1 MSQCWYDSGQRR
13 ALRPFPVSL
22 GRPRQP
28 GDGALTTSARAE
40 LIQAPRLPAGTPS
53 RSDIDAAGRPGTS
66 LPAAR
71 RGCEGP
77 AAGDSAA
84 AAGPGGSHPPSL
96 GAALPDSAVTVPF
109 CPCAKAAGTEP
120 VCEEQLRLATRK
132 PPPPARCGLGSAC
145 EGQLRADGAQAEP
158 PRVGRAGPNIS
169 VSASS
174 QGGGGWPPHGG
185 GLGSD
190 AGSLSRPGPQGPA
203 RPGPGP
209 EYLDPLGLR
218 WLWAPDPPPPG
229 AARTVRVEP
238 GTAEH
243 AAVAARL
250 AGAVDAGGGLLE
262 VLRVENPGQLDAFEA
277 RARAVVGALVSE
289 SAGGRA
295 AVWAFRGAATAGEAA
310 LAALDPV
317 IGLRYAGWAAGA
329 PGPGKAHIGHGM
341 QGDGIYLDLMA
352 ADAIKRVAA
361 SAADSAAAAAAEAAA
376 EAAAAMRLDEDRG
389 SDASTTRSARLR
401 MRAAGLRGPRVKDR
415 APYSAAS
422 CPGCRGS
429 ICGPRAASVAKA
441 GDGGE
446 TAALLLSAVLVGRM
460 GEGRARDAGPPVG
473 KHCMV
478 DDELSPTV
486 FVVPVRRLGEIR
498 KGGRGESGEWQHR
511 ER

>member
-1 MSQCWYDSGQRR
+1 MSLIAR
-13 ALRPFPVSL
+13 ANK
-22 GRPRQP
+22 
-28 GDGALTTSARAE
+28 SARFAWE
-40 LIQAPRLPAGTPS
+40 RKSLENTKYKHSEIFLADDNSAVLKVKITGPIGSPYQDGTFEVDVSIPPEYPFKEPEIVYQTKIWHPNVEFDTGRAALLTWTCT
-53 RSDIDAAGRPGTS
+53 RSLHDVINTVLTQLERPCLDLCLNMAAGQQLKVSKSDFINTAKIS
-66 LPAAR
+66 TMNYAL
-71 RGCEGP
+71 
-77 AAGDSAA
+77 
-84 AAGPGGSHPPSL
+84 GS
-96 GAALPDSAVTVPF
+96 
-109 CPCAKAAGTEP
+109 
-120 VCEEQLRLATRK
+120 
-132 PPPPARCGLGSAC
+132 PARCDVD
-145 EGQLRADGAQAEP
+145 RAHETRIRDLLTRFTSPLYNGTTDP
-158 PRVGRAGPNIS
+158 
-169 VSASS
+169 
-174 QGGGGWPPHGG
+174 
-185 GLGSD
+185 D
-190 AGSLSRPGPQGPA
+190 MTPA
-203 RPGPGP
+203 REMKTAAPQPF
-209 EYLDPLGLR
+209 DPLEFR
-218 WLWAPDPPPPG
+218 MLWAPDPPPPG